1 MENYGDSWMFFFQVW
16 TKLSSSGDAKTHKLP
31 TTCTLSRLLPERSR
45 SVTSHHARNF
55 TNCSASQFL
64 CKSAQLLKDFSR
76 NHPIVKPIPFPILI
90 GVVFGNGG
98 LTIGGVPEKI
108 PCNLPNKL
116 RVDAAIYTSEFFY
129 QNSAFARPDMRR
141 FGSQNASVL
150 SLEPQDC
157 KQGLDL
163 NTQTTRQV
171 TKQRTKMQIDMKT
184 THRKWMMHLGLTIDS
199 PRFFFGA
206 GRLTSLTA
214 SASAWHSSNSKVLK
228 LRSLPLQLTTQWL
241 KIQPVKLFKA

>member
-1 MENYGDSWMFFFQVW
+1 MGVSLLGGSWKNPLQFAKQVASW
-16 TKLSSSGDAKTHKLP
+16 CCHLYI
-31 TTCTLSRLLPERSR
+31 RILL
-45 SVTSHHARNF
+45 
-55 TNCSASQFL
+55 
-64 CKSAQLLKDFSR
+64 
-76 NHPIVKPIPFPILI
+76 
-90 GVVFGNGG
+90 
-98 LTIGGVPEKI
+98 
-108 PCNLPNKL
+108 
-116 RVDAAIYTSEFFY
+116 SEFGIRK
-129 QNSAFARPDMRR
+129 ARHAQIC
-141 FGSQNASVL
+141 SQNASVP